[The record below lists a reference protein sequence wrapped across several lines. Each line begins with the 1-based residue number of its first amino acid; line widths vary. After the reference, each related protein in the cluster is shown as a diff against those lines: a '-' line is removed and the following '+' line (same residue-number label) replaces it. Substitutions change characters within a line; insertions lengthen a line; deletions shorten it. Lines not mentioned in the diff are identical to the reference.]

1 MKRIGLIFSSLFLGT
16 LVAIGQPTA
25 GGTNVDPNTT
35 AQPEFLKT
43 VDSWKPSLR
52 SDGVVDKTPHRGY
65 VAPWQPIRENDVL
78 WRKRVWLMVDVLQKQ
93 NFAFRYAGDEETGG
107 GTFIEILLNSIKKGE
122 VTAFDPTD
130 DRFTT
135 PLDFES
141 IQTKL
146 QGKSDTV
153 EVTNP
158 VTGEV
163 TKQYSRRDFKPE
175 DITKYRIKQD
185 VIFDRNLGR
194 AVKRII
200 GIAPVFDKYDPNTNE
215 YRASQTLFWLYYK
228 DLRPIL
234 ARYEVYNPKN
244 DVFRI
249 TWDDFFEKQMFS
261 GFVTKST
268 INNNSGDDIRAYKNG
283 IDKIYESEKVKETIF
298 NFEHDLWV
306 Y

>member
-1 MKRIGLIFSSLFLGT
+1 MKKIGLVFSGLFLT
-16 LVAIGQPTA
+16 SVMAFAQPTTGA
-25 GGTNVDPNTT
+25 NAIDPNTN

-52 SDGVVDKTPHRGY
+52 PDGVVDKVPHRGY

-78 WRKRVWLMVDVLQKQ
+78 WRKRVWLMIDVLQKQ
-93 NFAFRYAGDEETGG
+93 NFAFRYPGDEETGG
-107 GTFIEILLNSIKKGE
+107 GTFIEILLNAIKKGE
-122 VTAFDPTD
+122 VTAFDPSD
-130 DRFTT
+130 DRFTS
-135 PLDFES
+135 PLEFEA

-146 QGKSDTV
+146 QGKADSV
-153 EVTNP
+153 EITNP

-163 TKQYSRRDFKPE
+163 TIQYSRRDFKPE
-175 DITKYRIKQD
+175 DITKYRIKED

-215 YRASQTLFWLYYK
+215 YRGSQTLFWLYYK
-228 DLRPIL
+228 DLRPVL
-234 ARYEVYNPKN
+234 ARYEVYNGKN
-244 DVFRI
+244 DVFRL

-261 GFVTKST
+261 SYVTKST
-268 INNNSGDDIRAYKNG
+268 LNNISQDDIRGFKSG
-283 IDKIYESEKVKETIF
+283 IDRLYESEKVKESIF